1 MHNYKMDDMKKALEM
16 GMITKKQMN
25 NLPPALLEAI
35 VKKKMK
41 DGGGS
46 HKMADGSEMT
56 GKVHNKN
63 SKPVKKKKAK
73 KKKK

>member
-1 MHNYKMDDMKKALEM
+1 MVGDMKKALEM
-16 GMITKKQMN
+16 GMITKRQMD

-41 DGGGS
+41 DMGGT